1 MIEIV
6 KEGGST
12 VCKREIPKNVRQI
25 GVVKG
30 KTKVYIEDYITT
42 FMKQISTRDDKPKA
56 LILYGD
62 KQVENS
68 ETLLFVNG
76 AILAECSGDMEGERT
91 VFKDDVWKEVNE
103 KSIPWCLDGFTCGM
117 IYQSLSV
124 LRL

>member
-68 ETLLFVNG
+68 ERR
-76 AILAECSGDMEGERT
+76 RT
-91 VFKDDVWKEVNE
+91 
-103 KSIPWCLDGFTCGM
+103 T
-117 IYQSLSV
+117 SLTA
-124 LRL
+124 RLPRRS